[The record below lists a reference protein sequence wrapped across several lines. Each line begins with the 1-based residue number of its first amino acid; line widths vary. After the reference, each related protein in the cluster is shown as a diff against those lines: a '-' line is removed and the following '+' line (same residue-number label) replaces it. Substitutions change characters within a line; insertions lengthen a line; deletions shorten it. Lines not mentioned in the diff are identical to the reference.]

1 MRREIDISF
10 YNHNLS
16 LEGTVSN
23 PESVGMGGQDLKTP
37 KGANRSLWIM
47 GLSIILVLYVH
58 TSLAPALP
66 MMADDFGVDYSVVTW
81 VLTAYLVSGAAVTII
96 IGRLADIYGAKKM
109 LLLVFICYTVGVIL
123 APFAQNFYTL
133 IGLRILQG
141 IAVALVP
148 VSVRIARDLFPPAR
162 FPFAQ
167 GMILSMYQGGSAVG
181 LVLGAA
187 VVYFAGWQGV
197 FLSAIPFALLFLFLL
212 WKFIPKVGEVKVVKE
227 DTSPRH
233 FSKIIDI
240 PGLITLILTTSTFML
255 GFTFL
260 GGGTDQSIAL
270 FWIFFAIGI
279 VSLVAF
285 FAIEKRSKIPL
296 ISLKLAFHRIIR
308 VGNVIYLL
316 LGIVQYIIFS
326 TIPTLGQTPEP
337 YGIGLNA
344 LQVGGLQLPQALV
357 FVILGPIA
365 GMLAVKYGNLKFII
379 PGSIILTIGIL
390 VLTFYHSTGAEIAGS
405 LVLFA
410 VGGAFV
416 TLSANVIIYFTPRES
431 TAVVSATYSTMR
443 IIGGAIGPVIAGVFL
458 SLYTSEVTTTTDVGT
473 TTTANVPNDMAF
485 TIIFLVGAL
494 CSLALLAFM
503 VIMRRRSISMGM
515 PANK

>member
-1 MRREIDISF
+1 MSSPE
-10 YNHNLS
+10 N
-16 LEGTVSN
+16 EGMDAQT
-23 PESVGMGGQDLKTP
+23 LKAP

-58 TSLAPALP
+58 TSLSPALP
-66 MMADDFGVDYSVVTW
+66 IMAEDFGVDYSLVTW

-109 LLLVFICYTVGVIL
+109 LLVVFICYIVGIIL
-123 APFAQNFYTL
+123 APFTDNFYTL

-141 IAVALVP
+141 VAVALVP
-148 VSVRIARDLFPPAR
+148 VSVRIARDLFPPAK
-162 FPFAQ
+162 FPYAQ

-187 VVYFAGWQGV
+187 VVFFAGWQGV
-197 FLSAIPFALLFLFLL
+197 FLTAIPFAILFFFLL
-212 WKFIPKVGEVKVVKE
+212 WKFIPKDGEEKIVK
-227 DTSPRH
+227 DTKPRH

-240 PGLITLILTTSTFML
+240 PGLITLILTVSTFML
-255 GFTFL
+255 SITFL
-260 GGGTDQSIAL
+260 GQGSDESIGL
-270 FWIFFAIGI
+270 FWIFLAIGI
-279 VSLVAF
+279 VSIIAF

-296 ISLKLAFHRIIR
+296 VDLKLAFHRIIR

-316 LGIVQYIIFS
+316 IGVVQYIIFS

-337 YGIGLNA
+337 YGLGLNV

-357 FVILGPIA
+357 FVVLGPIA
-365 GMLAVKYGNLKFII
+365 GILAVKYGNLKFIV
-379 PGSIILTIGIL
+379 PGSVIFTAGIL
-390 VLTFYHSTGAEIAGS
+390 VLMIYHSSYAEVSSS

-410 VGGAFV
+410 LGGAFV

-473 TTTANVPNDMAF
+473 TTTTTVPNDTAF
-485 TIIFLVGAL
+485 TIIFLVGAV
-494 CSLALLAFM
+494 CSLLLIAFM
-503 VIMRRRSISMGM
+503 MIIRRRAISMGM
-515 PANK
+515 PTNK